1 MQKKKKYK
9 YFPICAKFLFFLHYN
24 LLYSILFK
32 MVVAT
37 NLGFPYV
44 GAKRELKKSIEA
56 FWSGKISSDELKT
69 AYQKIQET
77 HWKLQKEQGLQHIP
91 SGEFTLYDRVL
102 DTAQQFGVIPTR
114 YQHIQ
119 DPLQQFFAMGRG
131 IQKAATATSEKVDV
145 PAQEMKKWFDTNYH
159 FIVPEFEPTQEFKL
173 QAPRSV
179 EQYKTA
185 KALGIETR
193 PVIVGPVTF
202 LHLGK
207 TAKGFEEFDTLSLLP
222 KLLPVYIELLNQLQA
237 AGAEWVQIDEPAL
250 IFDLPANVK
259 AAFEEAY
266 KTIKAATSIK
276 TLVAAYFGR
285 VEDNVTGLL
294 PYVDALHLDLVR
306 APQELDVVLPLLNKN
321 QILSLGLV
329 DGRNIWIN
337 NLSNSIELAQKAVAA
352 LGTDRVF
359 IAPSC
364 SLAHSPFST
373 VFEKKIAEKNPE
385 LLSWLSFSVE
395 KTKEIVTIATAI
407 NQGVDAVKDILAAN
421 VAALESRRT
430 SAQTA
435 NPQVRERAS
444 KIPAADWKRPDVFQV
459 REKAQAKKLNLPLF
473 PTTTIGSFPQNK
485 EIRVARQ
492 KFNKGELSA
501 ADYDAFIKGQMKFMV
516 DFQER
521 VGLDVFVHGEPE
533 RNDMVEHFG
542 HLLHG
547 YDFTENGWVVSYG
560 SRCVKPP
567 VIFGDVSRRG
577 PMTIDETVY
586 AQSLTKKPMKG
597 MLTGP
602 VTMMKW
608 SFVRD
613 DITLNEVCTQIG
625 LALRDEVV
633 DLETAGIPCI
643 QVDEPAIREGLPIRR
658 ADWDA
663 YLEWSVACFRL
674 STSGVRNETQIHT
687 HMCYSDFN
695 DIFDAIAAL
704 DADVITIENSKSDEK
719 LLKIF
724 ATKKYLNAIGPGTYD
739 IHSPRVPSVEE
750 MSQKVSDMLKHIPK
764 ELLWINPD
772 CGLKTRGWPET
783 EAALINMIEVTKRFR
798 AQYA

>member
-1 MQKKKKYK
+1 MLQVKTIDINTGWSIT
-9 YFPICAKFLFFLHYN
+9 YFNFLFLFFT
-24 LLYSILFK
+24 LFQLFFIFII
-32 MVVAT
+32 MVIAT

-44 GAKRELKKSIEA
+44 GAKRELKKSVEA
-56 FWSGKISSDELKT
+56 YWSGKISADELKT
-69 AYQKIQET
+69 AYQKIQEQ
-77 HWKLQKEQGLQHIP
+77 HWKLQKEQGIQHIP
-91 SGEFTLYDRVL
+91 SGEYTLYDRVL

-114 YQHIQ
+114 YQHIK

-131 IQKAATATSEKVDV
+131 LQKAATETTEKVDV

-173 QAPRSV
+173 QNPRAV
-179 EQYKTA
+179 EQYNTA

-193 PVIVGPVTF
+193 PVIVGPITF

-207 TAKGFEEFDTLSLLP
+207 AAEGHADFDRLSLLP
-222 KLLPVYIELLNQLQA
+222 KLLPLYIELLNQLQA

-250 IFDLPANVK
+250 ILDLPTNVK
-259 AAFEEAY
+259 AAYEEAY
-266 KTIKAATSIK
+266 KTIKASTSIK

-285 VEDNVTGLL
+285 VESNISGLL
-294 PYVDALHLDLVR
+294 PHVDALHLDLVR
-306 APQELDVVLPLLNKN
+306 APEELDVVLPLLNGT
-321 QILSLGLV
+321 QVLSLGLV

-337 NLSNSIELAQKAVAA
+337 NLAKSIELAQKAVAV
-352 LGTDRVF
+352 LGKERVF

-373 VFEKKIAEKNPE
+373 SFEKKIAEKNPE
-385 LLSWLSFSVE
+385 LFSWLSFAVE
-395 KTKEIVTIATAI
+395 KTKEIATIATALD
-407 NQGVDAVKDILAAN
+407 NGLESVKEVLAAN
-421 VAALESRRT
+421 AAAVESRRT
-430 SAQTA
+430 SAQTKNPEVRNRAA
-435 NPQVRERAS
+435 N
-444 KIPAADWKRPDVFQV
+444 IPAEAWKRPSEFKVRREAQV
-459 REKAQAKKLNLPLF
+459 KKLNLPLF
-473 PTTTIGSFPQNK
+473 PTTTIGSFPQTK
-485 EIRVARQ
+485 EIRVTRQ

-501 ADYDAFIKGQMKFMV
+501 ADYDAFIKKEMKMMV
-516 DFQER
+516 EFQEK

-542 HLLHG
+542 HLLFG

-613 DITLNEVCTQIG
+613 DVPLNEVCAQIG

-633 DLETAGIPCI
+633 DLEAAGIPCI

-663 YLEWSVACFRL
+663 YLKWSVGCFRL

-704 DADVITIENSKSDEK
+704 DADVLSIEFSKSDEK

-724 ATKKYLNAIGPGTYD
+724 DTKQYPNEIGPGTY
-739 IHSPRVPSVEE
+739 
-750 MSQKVSDMLKHIPK
+750 VS
-764 ELLWINPD
+764 
-772 CGLKTRGWPET
+772 C
-783 EAALINMIEVTKRFR
+783 
-798 AQYA
+798 

>member
-1 MQKKKKYK
+1 
-9 YFPICAKFLFFLHYN
+9 
-24 LLYSILFK
+24 

-44 GAKRELKKSIEA
+44 GAKRELKKSVEA
-56 FWSGKISSDELKT
+56 YWSGKISADELKT
-69 AYQKIQET
+69 AYQKIQEQ
-77 HWKLQKEQGLQHIP
+77 HWKLQKEQGIQHIP
-91 SGEFTLYDRVL
+91 SGEYTLYDRVL

-114 YQHIQ
+114 YQHIK

-131 IQKAATATSEKVDV
+131 LQKAATETTEKVDV

-159 FIVPEFEPTQEFKL
+159 FIVSEFEPTQEFKL
-173 QAPRSV
+173 QNPRAV

-193 PVIVGPVTF
+193 PVIVGPITF

-207 TAKGFEEFDTLSLLP
+207 PAEGHADFDRLSLLP
-222 KLLPVYIELLNQLQA
+222 KLLPVYIELLKQLEA

-250 IFDLPANVK
+250 ILDLPANVK
-259 AAFEEAY
+259 AAYEEAY
-266 KTIKAATSIK
+266 KTIKASTSIK

-285 VEDNVTGLL
+285 VESNVSGLL
-294 PYVDALHLDLVR
+294 PHVDALHLDLVR
-306 APQELDVVLPLLNKN
+306 APEELDAVLPLLNN
-321 QILSLGLV
+321 TQVLSLGLV

-337 NLSNSIELAQKAVAA
+337 NLAKSIELAQKAVAA
-352 LGTDRVF
+352 LGKERVF
-359 IAPSC
+359 IGPSC

-373 VFEKKIAEKNPE
+373 SFEKKIAEKNPE
-385 LLSWLSFSVE
+385 LFSWLSFAVE
-395 KTKEIVTIATAI
+395 KTKEISTIAGAI
-407 NQGVDAVKDILAAN
+407 NNGPESVKEALAAN
-421 VAALESRRT
+421 AAAIESRRT
-430 SAQTA
+430 SAQTK
-435 NPQVRERAS
+435 NPEVRDRAA
-444 KIPAADWKRPDVFQV
+444 KIPAEAWKRPSEFKVRREAQV
-459 REKAQAKKLNLPLF
+459 KKLNLPLF
-473 PTTTIGSFPQNK
+473 PTTTIGSFPQTK
-485 EIRVARQ
+485 EIRVTRQ

-501 ADYDAFIKGQMKFMV
+501 ADYDAFIKKEMKMMV
-516 DFQER
+516 EFQEK

-542 HLLHG
+542 HLLFG

-613 DITLNEVCTQIG
+613 DVPLNEVCAQIG

-633 DLETAGIPCI
+633 DLESAGIPCI

-663 YLEWSVACFRL
+663 YLEWSVGCFRL

-704 DADVITIENSKSDEK
+704 DADVLSIEFSKSDEK

-724 ATKKYLNAIGPGTYD
+724 DTKRYPNEIGPGTYVSIFYARLFALLFFILVTN
-739 IHSPRVPSVEE
+739 IHYLTLGYSLS
-750 MSQKVSDMLKHIPK
+750 SCS
-764 ELLWINPD
+764 
-772 CGLKTRGWPET
+772 
-783 EAALINMIEVTKRFR
+783 FR
-798 AQYA
+798 

>member
-1 MQKKKKYK
+1 
-9 YFPICAKFLFFLHYN
+9 
-24 LLYSILFK
+24 
-32 MVVAT
+32 
-37 NLGFPYV
+37 
-44 GAKRELKKSIEA
+44 
-56 FWSGKISSDELKT
+56 
-69 AYQKIQET
+69 
-77 HWKLQKEQGLQHIP
+77 
-91 SGEFTLYDRVL
+91 
-102 DTAQQFGVIPTR
+102 R
-114 YQHIQ
+114 YQHIK

-131 IQKAATATSEKVDV
+131 LQKAATETTEKVDV

-159 FIVPEFEPTQEFKL
+159 FIVPEFEPNQEFKIQDL
-173 QAPRSV
+173 RAV
-179 EQYKTA
+179 EQYNFA
-185 KALGIETR
+185 KSLGIETR

-207 TAKGFEEFDTLSLLP
+207 AAEGFDDFETISLLP
-222 KLLPVYIELLNQLQA
+222 KVLPLYIELLNQLQA
-237 AGAEWVQIDEPAL
+237 AGAQWVQIDEPAL
-250 IFDLPANVK
+250 ILDLPEKVK

-266 KTIKAATSIK
+266 KTIKASTSIK
-276 TLVAAYFGR
+276 TLVTAYFGR
-285 VEDNVTGLL
+285 VENNISGLL

-306 APQELDVVLPLLNKN
+306 APQELDAVLPLLNN
-321 QILSLGLV
+321 SQVLSLGLV

-337 NLSNSIELAQKAVAA
+337 NLAKSIELAQKTVSA
-352 LGTDRVF
+352 LGKDRVF

-364 SLAHSPFST
+364 SLAHSPYST
-373 VFEKKIAEKNPE
+373 TFEKKIAEKNPE
-385 LLSWLSFSVE
+385 LLSWLAFSVE
-395 KTKEIVTIATAI
+395 KTKEIATIASALNNGPESVKEVLATNAAAI
-407 NQGVDAVKDILAAN
+407 
-421 VAALESRRT
+421 ESRRT
-430 SAQTA
+430 SSQTT
-435 NPQVRERAS
+435 NPAVRDRAA
-444 KIPAADWKRPDVFQV
+444 KVPAEAWKRPDEFKVRREAQV
-459 REKAQAKKLNLPLF
+459 KKLNLPLF
-473 PTTTIGSFPQNK
+473 PTTTIGSFPQTK
-485 EIRVARQ
+485 EIRVTRQ
-492 KFNKGELSA
+492 KFNKGEINA
-501 ADYDAFIKGQMKFMV
+501 AEYDAFIKKEMKHMV
-516 DFQER
+516 EVQEKI
-521 VGLDVFVHGEPE
+521 GLDVLVHGEPE

-613 DITLNEVCTQIG
+613 DIPLKDVCVQIG

-633 DLETAGIPCI
+633 DLESAGIPCI

-663 YLEWSVACFRL
+663 YLDWSVACFRL

-695 DIFDAIAAL
+695 DIFDSIAAL

-724 ATKKYLNAIGPGTYD
+724 ETKKYPNEIGPGTYD
-739 IHSPRVPSVEE
+739 IHSPRVPSVDEIK
-750 MSQKVSDMLKHIPK
+750 QKLADMLKYIDPK
-764 ELLWINPD
+764 LLWANPD
-772 CGLKTRGWPET
+772 CGLKTRGWTET
-783 EAALINMIEVTKRFR
+783 EAALVNMVEAAKYFR
-798 AQYA
+798 SQYSA

>member
-1 MQKKKKYK
+1 
-9 YFPICAKFLFFLHYN
+9 
-24 LLYSILFK
+24 

-44 GAKRELKKSIEA
+44 GAKRELKKSVEA
-56 FWSGKISSDELKT
+56 YWSGKISADELKT
-69 AYQKIQET
+69 AYQKIQEQ
-77 HWKLQKEQGLQHIP
+77 HWKLQKEQGIQHIP
-91 SGEFTLYDRVL
+91 SGEYTLYDRVL

-114 YQHIQ
+114 YQHIK

-131 IQKAATATSEKVDV
+131 LQKAATETTEKVDV

-173 QAPRSV
+173 QNPHAV
-179 EQYKTA
+179 EQYNTA

-193 PVIVGPVTF
+193 PVIVGPITF

-207 TAKGFEEFDTLSLLP
+207 AAEGHADFDRLSLLP
-222 KLLPVYIELLNQLQA
+222 KVLPLYIELLKQLQA

-250 IFDLPANVK
+250 ILDLPANVK
-259 AAFEEAY
+259 AAYEEAY
-266 KTIKAATSIK
+266 KAIKASTSIK

-285 VEDNVTGLL
+285 VESNISGLL
-294 PYVDALHLDLVR
+294 PHVDALHLDLVR
-306 APQELDVVLPLLNKN
+306 APEELDVVLPLLNN
-321 QILSLGLV
+321 TQVLSLGLV

-337 NLSNSIELAQKAVAA
+337 NLAKSIELAQKAVAA
-352 LGTDRVF
+352 LGKDRVF

-373 VFEKKIAEKNPE
+373 SFEKKIGEKNPE
-385 LLSWLSFSVE
+385 LFSWLAFAVE
-395 KTKEIVTIATAI
+395 KTKEIATIATAL
-407 NQGVDAVKDILAAN
+407 NNGPESVKEILAAN
-421 VAALESRRT
+421 AAAVESRRT
-430 SAQTA
+430 STQTK
-435 NPQVRERAS
+435 NPEVRERAAN
-444 KIPAADWKRPDVFQV
+444 IPAEAWKRPSEFKVRREAQV
-459 REKAQAKKLNLPLF
+459 KKLNLPLF
-473 PTTTIGSFPQNK
+473 PTTTIGSFPQTK
-485 EIRVARQ
+485 EIRVTRQ

-501 ADYDAFIKGQMKFMV
+501 AEYDTFIKKEMKMMV
-516 DFQER
+516 EFQEK

-542 HLLHG
+542 HLLFG

-613 DITLNEVCTQIG
+613 DVPLNEVCAQIG

-633 DLETAGIPCI
+633 DLEAAGIPCI

-663 YLEWSVACFRL
+663 YLKWSVGSFRL

-704 DADVITIENSKSDEK
+704 DADVLSIEFSKSDEK

-724 ATKKYLNAIGPGTYD
+724 DTKQYPNEIGPGTY
-739 IHSPRVPSVEE
+739 
-750 MSQKVSDMLKHIPK
+750 VSILLREFWFLITDTYILFFRIFTLLVFLPLK
-764 ELLWINPD
+764 
-772 CGLKTRGWPET
+772 R
-783 EAALINMIEVTKRFR
+783 
-798 AQYA
+798 

>member
-1 MQKKKKYK
+1 
-9 YFPICAKFLFFLHYN
+9 
-24 LLYSILFK
+24 

-44 GAKRELKKSIEA
+44 GAKRELKKSVEA
-56 FWSGKISSDELKT
+56 YWSGKISSDELKT
-69 AYQKIQET
+69 AYQKIQEN
-77 HWKLQKEQGLQHIP
+77 HWKLQKEQGIEHIP
-91 SGEFTLYDRVL
+91 SGDYTLYDRVL

-131 IQKAATATSEKVDV
+131 LQKAATATTEKVDV

-159 FIVPEFEPTQEFKL
+159 FIVPEFEPNQQFTL
-173 QAPRSV
+173 QNPRAV
-179 EQYKTA
+179 EQFNTA

-193 PVIVGPVTF
+193 PVIVGPITF

-207 TAKGFEEFDTLSLLP
+207 TAKGFENFDTLSLLP
-222 KLLPVYIELLNQLQA
+222 KVLPLYIELLKQLEA

-250 IFDLPANVK
+250 ILDLPANVK

-266 KTIKAATSIK
+266 KTINAATSIK

-285 VEDNVTGLL
+285 VEANISGLI
-294 PYVDALHLDLVR
+294 PHVNGVHLDLVR
-306 APQELDVVLPLLNKN
+306 APEELDAILPQLNN
-321 QILSLGLV
+321 SQVLSLGLV

-337 NLSNSIELAQKAVAA
+337 NLAKSIELGQKAVAA
-352 LGTDRVF
+352 LGKERVF

-373 VFEKKIAEKNPE
+373 SFEKKIAEKNPE
-385 LLSWLSFSVE
+385 LLSWLAFAVE
-395 KTKEIVTIATAI
+395 KTKEVSVIASAL
-407 NQGVDAVKDILAAN
+407 NNGPESVKEALAAN
-421 VAALESRRT
+421 AAAIESRRT
-430 SAQTA
+430 SAQTTNPAVRDRA
-435 NPQVRERAS
+435 NN
-444 KIPAADWKRPDVFQV
+444 IPAADWKRPAEFSVRRQAQV
-459 REKAQAKKLNLPLF
+459 KKLNLPLF
-473 PTTTIGSFPQNK
+473 PTTTIGSFPQTK

-501 ADYDAFIKGQMKFMV
+501 TDYDAFIKKEMKTMV
-516 DFQER
+516 EFQEK
-521 VGLDVFVHGEPE
+521 VGLDVLVHGEPE

-577 PMTIDETVY
+577 PMTVDETVY
-586 AQSLTKKPMKG
+586 AQSLTSKPMKG

-613 DITLNEVCTQIG
+613 DLPLKDVCAQIG

-633 DLETAGIPCI
+633 DLESAGIPCI

-663 YLEWSVACFRL
+663 YLDWSVGSFRL
-674 STSGVRNETQIHT
+674 STAGVRNETQIHT

-695 DIFDAIAAL
+695 DIFDAIVDL
-704 DADVITIENSKSDEK
+704 DADVLSIENSKSDEK
-719 LLKIF
+719 LLNIF
-724 ATKKYLNAIGPGTYD
+724 AVKKYPQEVGPGLFD

-750 MSQKVSDMLKHIPK
+750 MSVIFDNVIKYIPK
-764 ELLWINPD
+764 EHAWINPD

-783 EAALINMIEVTKRFR
+783 EAALTNLVEVARQFR
-798 AQYA
+798 AKYNA

>member
-1 MQKKKKYK
+1 
-9 YFPICAKFLFFLHYN
+9 
-24 LLYSILFK
+24 

-44 GAKRELKKSIEA
+44 GAKRELKKSIES
-56 FWSGKISSDELKT
+56 FWSGKISSDELKV

-285 VEDNVTGLL
+285 VEDNVSGLL

-359 IAPSC
+359 IGPSC

-385 LLSWLSFSVE
+385 LLSWLAFSVE

-407 NQGVDAVKDILAAN
+407 NQGVDAVKDTIAAN

-658 ADWDA
+658 ADWDS

>member
-1 MQKKKKYK
+1 
-9 YFPICAKFLFFLHYN
+9 
-24 LLYSILFK
+24 
-32 MVVAT
+32 MVIAT

-44 GAKRELKKSIEA
+44 GAKRELKKSVEA
-56 FWSGKISSDELKT
+56 YWSGKISAEELKQ
-69 AYQKIQET
+69 AYQSIQQSQ
-77 HWKLQKEQGLQHIP
+77 WKLQKEQGIEHIP
-91 SGEFTLYDRVL
+91 SGEYTLYDRVL
-102 DTAQQFGVIPTR
+102 DTAHQFGVIPTR
-114 YQHIQ
+114 YQDIK

-131 IQKAATATSEKVDV
+131 LQKAATETTEKIDV

-159 FIVPEFEPTQEFKL
+159 FIVPEFEPSQTFTL
-173 QAPRSV
+173 RDNAPAV
-179 EQYKTA
+179 EQYNAA
-185 KALGIETR
+185 KALGIQTR
-193 PVIVGPVTF
+193 PVLIGPVTF

-207 TAKGFEEFDTLSLLP
+207 TAKGFDEFDTITLLP
-222 KLLPVYIELLNQLQA
+222 KLLPAYIELLKQLEA

-250 IFDLPANVK
+250 ILDLPQQVV

-266 KTIKAATSIK
+266 KTLKAATSLK

-285 VEDNVTGLL
+285 VEGNIKGLL
-294 PYVDALHLDLVR
+294 PHVDAVHLDLVR
-306 APQELDVVLPLLNKN
+306 APEELDAILPLLNDK
-321 QILSLGLV
+321 QSVSLGLV

-337 NLSNSIELAQKAVAA
+337 DLGKSIQLAEKAVQA
-352 LGTDRVF
+352 LGQDRVF

-364 SLAHSPFST
+364 SLAHSPYST
-373 VFEKKIAEKNPE
+373 VYEKKIGAENAE
-385 LLSWLSFSVE
+385 LFRWLSFAVE
-395 KTKEIVTIATAI
+395 KTKEIAVIAQAV
-407 NQGVDAVKDILAAN
+407 NHGVDSVKEALSAN
-421 VAALESRRT
+421 AAALESRRT
-430 SAQTA
+430 SALTTQPA
-435 NPQVRERAS
+435 VRERTS
-444 KIPAADWKRPDVFQV
+444 KIPAEDWKRPDVFAVRREAQV
-459 REKAQAKKLNLPLF
+459 KKLNLPLF
-473 PTTTIGSFPQNK
+473 PTTTIGSFPQTK

-501 ADYDAFIKGQMKFMV
+501 ADYDAFIKQEMKKMV
-516 DFQER
+516 ALQEEL
-521 VGLDVFVHGEPE
+521 GLDVLVHGEPE

-547 YDFTENGWVVSYG
+547 YAFTENGWVVSYG

-577 PMTIDETVY
+577 PMTVDVIAY
-586 AQSLTKKPMKG
+586 AQSLTQKPMKG

-613 DITLNEVCTQIG
+613 DLPLKDVCTQIA

-633 DLETAGIPCI
+633 DLESAGIPCI

-663 YLEWSVACFRL
+663 YLDWSVACFRL

-704 DADVITIENSKSDEK
+704 DADVLTIENSKSDEK

-724 ATKKYLNAIGPGTYD
+724 EVKSYPNEIGPGTYD
-739 IHSPRVPSVEE
+739 IHSPRVPPVEQVRE
-750 MSQKVSDMLKHIPK
+750 KVADMLKYIKP

-772 CGLKTRGWPET
+772 CGLKTRGFPET
-783 EAALINMIEVTKRFR
+783 EASLKNMVQVAKEFR
-798 AQYA
+798 AQYAQ

>member
-1 MQKKKKYK
+1 
-9 YFPICAKFLFFLHYN
+9 
-24 LLYSILFK
+24 

-44 GAKRELKKSIEA
+44 GAKRELKKSVEA
-56 FWSGKISSDELKT
+56 YWAGKISEAELTT
-69 AYQKIQET
+69 AYKKIQET
-77 HWKLQKEQGLQHIP
+77 HWKLQKEEGLEHIP
-91 SGEFTLYDRVL
+91 SGEFTLNDRVL
-102 DTAQQFGVIPTR
+102 DTAQQFGVIPQR
-114 YQHIQ
+114 YQHIK

-131 IQKAATATSEKVDV
+131 IQKAATETTEKVDV

-159 FIVPEFEPTQEFKL
+159 FVVPEFEPTQEFTL
-173 QAPRSV
+173 QNARAL
-179 EQYKTA
+179 EQYNTA
-185 KALGIETR
+185 KALGIQTR
-193 PVIVGPVTF
+193 PVLVGPVSF
-202 LHLGK
+202 LQLGK
-207 TAKGFEEFDTLSLLP
+207 AAKGFDEFDTISLLP

-237 AGAEWVQIDEPAL
+237 AGAEWVQIDEPSL
-250 IFDLPANVK
+250 IFDLPENVK

-266 KTIKAATSIK
+266 KTIKASTSIK
-276 TLVAAYFGR
+276 VLVAAYFGR
-285 VEDNVTGLL
+285 VESNINGLI
-294 PYVDALHLDLVR
+294 PHVDAIHLDLVR
-306 APQELDVVLPLLNKN
+306 APQELDAILPLLNN
-321 QILSLGLV
+321 TQILSLGLV

-337 NLSNSIELAQKAVAA
+337 NLAKSIELAQKAVAA
-352 LGTDRVF
+352 LGSERVF

-385 LLSWLSFSVE
+385 LFSWLSFSVE
-395 KTKEIVTIATAI
+395 KVKEIVTIASAI
-407 NQGVDAVKDILAAN
+407 NKGADSVKEALAGNAAAV
-421 VAALESRRT
+421 ESRRT
-430 SAQTA
+430 SRQTT
-435 NPQVRERAS
+435 NPEVRDRAS
-444 KIPAADWKRPDVFQV
+444 KIPAEAWKRPDHFNVRREAQV
-459 REKAQAKKLNLPLF
+459 KKLNLPLF
-473 PTTTIGSFPQNK
+473 PTTTIGSFPQTK

-492 KFNKGELSA
+492 KFNKGELSP
-501 ADYDAFIKGQMKFMV
+501 ADYDAFIKNEMKQMV
-516 DFQER
+516 EFQEKLD
-521 VGLDVFVHGEPE
+521 LDVLVHGEPE

-542 HLLHG
+542 HLLYG

-613 DITLNEVCTQIG
+613 DLPLNEICAQIG

-663 YLEWSVACFRL
+663 YLEWSVGCFRL
-674 STSGVRNETQIHT
+674 STAGVRNETQIHT

-695 DIFDAIAAL
+695 DIFDAIAAM

-724 ATKKYLNAIGPGTYD
+724 ETKGYPNEIGPGLYD

-750 MSQKVSDMLKHIPK
+750 MKTRFADMLKYIPK
-764 ELLWINPD
+764 QLLWANPD
-772 CGLKTRGWPET
+772 CGLKTRAWPET
-783 EAALINMIEVTKRFR
+783 EAALVNMIEVAKYFR
-798 AQYA
+798 AQN

>member
-1 MQKKKKYK
+1 
-9 YFPICAKFLFFLHYN
+9 
-24 LLYSILFK
+24 

-44 GAKRELKKSIEA
+44 GAQRELKKSVEA
-56 FWSGKISSDELKT
+56 YWSGKISEADLKA
-69 AYQKIQET
+69 AYGKIQEN
-77 HWKLQKEQGLQHIP
+77 HWKLQKEQGIEHIP

-102 DTAQQFGVIPTR
+102 DTAHQFGVIPTR
-114 YQHIQ
+114 YQHIK

-131 IQKAATATSEKVDV
+131 LQKAATATTDKIDV
-145 PAQEMKKWFDTNYH
+145 HAQEMKKWFDTNYH
-159 FIVPEFEPTQEFKL
+159 FIVPEFEPTQNFTL
-173 QAPRSV
+173 QNPRAV
-179 EQYKTA
+179 EQFKAA
-185 KALGIETR
+185 KALGIQTR
-193 PVIVGPVTF
+193 PVIVGPITF

-207 TAKGFEEFDTLSLLP
+207 TAKGFENFNTISLLP
-222 KLLPVYIELLNQLQA
+222 KLLPVYIQLLKQLEQ

-250 IFDLPANVK
+250 ILDLPENVK
-259 AAFEEAY
+259 AAYTEAY
-266 KTIKAATSIK
+266 KTIKNATSLK

-285 VEDNVTGLL
+285 VESNIQPVL
-294 PYVDALHLDLVR
+294 PYVDAIHLDLVR
-306 APQELDVVLPLLNKN
+306 APQELDTILPLLSKQ

-337 NLSNSIELAQKAVAA
+337 NIAESVKIAQKAVNA
-352 LGTDRVF
+352 LGKDRVF
-359 IAPSC
+359 VGPSC
-364 SLAHSPFST
+364 SLAHAPFST
-373 VFEKKIAEKNPE
+373 SFEKKIASQNPE
-385 LLSWLSFSVE
+385 LFSWLAFSVE
-395 KTKEIVTIATAI
+395 KLKEISTIAVTLNHGADAAKEALAKNAAAI
-407 NQGVDAVKDILAAN
+407 Q
-421 VAALESRRT
+421 SRRT
-430 SAQTA
+430 SNQTK
-435 NPQVRERAS
+435 NPKIRERTAA
-444 KIPAADWKRPDVFQV
+444 IPTAAWRRADSFKVRRAAQV
-459 REKAQAKKLNLPLF
+459 KKLKLPLF
-473 PTTTIGSFPQNK
+473 PTTTIGSFPQTK

-492 KFNKGELSA
+492 KHNKGELSGTQ
-501 ADYDAFIKGQMKFMV
+501 YDAFIKNEMKKMV
-516 DFQER
+516 EFQEK

-542 HLLHG
+542 HLLFG

-577 PMTIDETVY
+577 PMTVSEIAY
-586 AQSLTKKPMKG
+586 AQSLTEKPMKG

-613 DITLNEVCTQIG
+613 DVPLNEVCAQIG

-633 DLETAGIPCI
+633 DLEAAGIPCI

-658 ADWDA
+658 ADWDN
-663 YLEWSVACFRL
+663 YLGWAVGCFRL

-695 DIFDAIAAL
+695 DIFDAIVDM

-719 LLKIF
+719 LL
-724 ATKKYLNAIGPGTYD
+724 AALEARSYPNEIGPGLYD
-739 IHSPRVPSVEE
+739 IHSPRIPSVEE
-750 MSQKVSDMLKHIPK
+750 MKTIFAQLLKHLPK

-772 CGLKTRGWPET
+772 CGLKSRGWAET
-783 EAALINMIEVTKRFR
+783 EAALVNMVAVAKYYRSLN
-798 AQYA
+798 